1 MVAREAAAIMPALV
15 AGSLIAGLIQV
26 VVDRPTLLALGSDPV
41 LSVFT
46 LMILAIVISMC
57 SNADAFFILSLG
69 SLFSPGSVIAF
80 LVIGPMVDIKM
91 IALMKTT
98 FTTTTVAQI
107 VSFVVL
113 SVAVLGL
120 WVNFAS

>member
-1 MVAREAAAIMPALV
+1 
-15 AGSLIAGLIQV
+15 
-26 VVDRPTLLALGSDPV
+26 
-41 LSVFT
+41 
-46 LMILAIVISMC
+46 MILAIVISMC

>member
-1 MVAREAAAIMPALV
+1 
-15 AGSLIAGLIQV
+15 
-26 VVDRPTLLALGSDPV
+26 
-41 LSVFT
+41 
-46 LMILAIVISMC
+46 
-57 SNADAFFILSLG
+57 
-69 SLFSPGSVIAF
+69 
-80 LVIGPMVDIKM
+80 MVDIKM